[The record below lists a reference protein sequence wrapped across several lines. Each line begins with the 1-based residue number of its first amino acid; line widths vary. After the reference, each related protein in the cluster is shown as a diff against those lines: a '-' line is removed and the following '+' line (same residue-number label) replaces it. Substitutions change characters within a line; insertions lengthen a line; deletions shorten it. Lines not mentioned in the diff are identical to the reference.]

1 MTPAAD
7 GGTVP
12 APSLFADAESFREVM
27 RMVVSPVS
35 VVTALDEDGI
45 PRGLTCS
52 ALCSLSMA
60 PPSMLIC
67 VNRQN
72 RSLDAIRHSG
82 GYLVN
87 LLRAG
92 RMEMS
97 DTFAS
102 SLPGKFADLTWCPS
116 PASGLPLLADDA
128 LAYVDC
134 GLQAEIPAGSH
145 SILIG
150 RVRASGASLPD
161 DGPLVYWRRSYGR
174 WISAEISEGSTSRTT
189 PR

>member
-7 GGTVP
+7 GGIVP
-12 APSLFADAESFREVM
+12 APRLFDDAESFREAM
-27 RMVVSPVS
+27 RLVPSPVS

-60 PPSMLIC
+60 PPLMLIC
-67 VNRQN
+67 VNHQN
-72 RSLDAIRHSG
+72 RSLDAIRHSD

-87 LLRAG
+87 LLKAG
-92 RMEMS
+92 RTEMS
-97 DTFAS
+97 ENFAS
-102 SLPGKFADLTWCPS
+102 SLPGKFANLTWCPS
-116 PASGLPLLADDA
+116 PASGLPLLVDDA

-150 RVRASGASLPD
+150 RVRASGSSLPD

-174 WISAEISEGSTSRTT
+174 WASAEISESTSRTP